1 MEKRLDSY
9 SRKPLLSVI
18 VPTYNERAS
27 LPVLVTRLQAI
38 PAIPIEVIVVDD
50 RSPDGTG
57 ALAEELAGRGTM
69 SIRVVHRPEKRG
81 LASAVIDGAAV
92 AHGAILTVMDADLS
106 HPPEALPALVSAVA
120 SGADIAVA
128 SRYIPG
134 GGIRGW
140 PLPRRLI
147 SRAATALAR
156 TVLGLNARDP
166 LSGFFAVRAE
176 LLTDSNYLG
185 LGYKLLLEVLTA
197 HRNRRIVEV
206 PYEFVERR
214 HGRSKLSPGEFA
226 AFLRLLIH
234 LKMRDRS
241 RMLR

>member
-1 MEKRLDSY
+1 MEKRQDRHSAQ
-9 SRKPLLSVI
+9 PVLSVI

-27 LPVLVTRLQAI
+27 LPVLVTRLAAI
-38 PAIPIEVIVVDD
+38 RTIPIEMIVVDD

-57 ALAEELAGRGTM
+57 TLAEELAARATM

-92 AHGAILTVMDADLS
+92 AQGAILAVMDADLS

-120 SGADIAVA
+120 SGVDIAIA
-128 SRYIPG
+128 SRYIAG

-147 SRAATALAR
+147 SQTATALAR
-156 TVLGLNARDP
+156 TVLGLDARDP
-166 LSGFFAVRAE
+166 LSGFFAVRRE
-176 LLTDSNYLG
+176 LLTDSAYLG

-197 HRNRRIVEV
+197 HRDRRIVEV
-206 PYEFVERR
+206 PYEFVNRDL
-214 HGRSKLSPGEFA
+214 GRSKLSPREFLS
-226 AFLRLLIH
+226 FLRLLVH
-234 LKMRDRS
+234 LKITARK